1 MLAGIEQ
8 QLFRELFRCVSCGLF
23 GENGNHQTFKGDE
36 HSILEFFFFFF
47 FGGGIRNKSFL
58 KKFYLPINRA

>member
-47 FGGGIRNKSFL
+47 CGGIRNKIFL
-58 KKFYLPINRA
+58 KNFYLPINRA